1 MDAVPLV
8 AVLAVLVVSAL
19 AVWIRRNKGY
29 FAIEQDL
36 VERSRMP
43 SPAPERAWTPAEP
56 PDCIE
61 PPRLSGLVR
70 PWTGRPSPTAR
81 EDCMTHLDHIT
92 TDPAICGGQP
102 VVRGTRV
109 LVRTVL
115 GYLAHGETVEAILR
129 EFPTLQEADVR
140 AVIAF
145 AAASASEDLPA
156 PSPIPPGT
164 KVA

>member
-1 MDAVPLV
+1 MT
-8 AVLAVLVVSAL
+8 
-19 AVWIRRNKGY
+19 Y
-29 FAIEQDL
+29 QDRI
-36 VERSRMP
+36 V
-43 SPAPERAWTPAEP
+43 
-56 PDCIE
+56 
-61 PPRLSGLVR
+61 
-70 PWTGRPSPTAR
+70 
-81 EDCMTHLDHIT
+81 

-115 GYLAHGETVEAILR
+115 GYLAHGAQASEIVA
-129 EFPTLQEADVR
+129 EFPSLSEEDVR

-156 PSPIPPGT
+156 PSPIPPDI